1 MRVFALRND
10 KGEYISSEVG
20 HTTLDWFEA
29 IKFSFQDI
37 GKHARYV
44 DPSFKIVE
52 FRLKEVYTY
61 SNNYE

>member
-1 MRVFALRND
+1 MRVFALRNG

-20 HTTLDWFEA
+20 HTTFDWFEA
-29 IKFSFQDI
+29 IKFSFEDI
-37 GKHARYV
+37 GRHARYV